1 MSKRANSEG
10 SIYQR
15 SDGRWVGS
23 ISLGFRNGKP
33 LRKSYYGKTRKE
45 VHDKLTR
52 ALRDHQQGLPVAT
65 DERQTLGQYLTYW
78 LNEVVKSSVSA
89 KTYRSYEQV
98 VRVHL
103 MPELGKV
110 QLTKLSRQN
119 IQTFL
124 NTKQKCLVLNQKS
137 PEPIIEAETSDEA
150 TDPQKEGQQGK
161 LLSAT
166 TVRYMRVI
174 LRIALNQALRD
185 GLLAQNVAA
194 LVKGPRAVR
203 HEISP
208 LSPEQMKKLLTA
220 AKGSRDEAIY
230 TVAVALGLRQ
240 GEILALK
247 WDDVDFKAKTL
258 TVRRTVQR
266 VEGKLVFSDPKTE
279 KSRRTLPLPE
289 VLAEALKQH
298 HQLQKAERLLSK
310 FWQDHNLIFPSS
322 IGTPMESRNLVRDFH
337 ELLVKAEL
345 PPMRF
350 HDLRHTAATLMLLQ
364 GVDMRRV
371 MAMLGHSQIALTAN
385 TYSHVMTEMLRDA
398 ADKMDDLLG
407 K

>member
-23 ISLGFRNGKP
+23 ISLGFRNGKS

-78 LNEVVKSSVSA
+78 LNEVVKSSVSP

-240 GEILALK
+240 GEILALQ